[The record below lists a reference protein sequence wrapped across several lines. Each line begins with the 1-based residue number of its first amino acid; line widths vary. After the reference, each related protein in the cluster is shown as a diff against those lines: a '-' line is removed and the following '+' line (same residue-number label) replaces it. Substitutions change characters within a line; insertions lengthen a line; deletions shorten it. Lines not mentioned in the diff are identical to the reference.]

1 MVLNTYEMP
10 TRGKIKFDVKSAE
23 KYLQSV
29 SSKRREVFTSI
40 VKEAGEDFIKRVKE
54 RMPYKRG
61 VLYERGLQT
70 EFNGEKF
77 SAKIRAMQSD
87 RQEIL
92 YKRRVGAVPPPF
104 KFQNNP
110 LGSDW
115 EFGSL
120 VDDGGA
126 TIPMDRE
133 HPITGQ
139 YQYPDTKA
147 PNAQGFFSDTVNKVK
162 RDWSDERRLK
172 ANRDYSDWLD

>member
-10 TRGKIKFDVKSAE
+10 TRGKFKFDVKSAQKRLE
-23 KYLQSV
+23 GIEAKTPSV
-29 SSKRREVFTSI
+29 FSDVVRTI
-40 VKEAGEDFIKRVKE
+40 GDDFVKRVKE

-61 VLYERGLQT
+61 VLYEKGLHS
-70 EFNGEKF
+70 KF
-77 SAKIRAMQSD
+77 DGDKYTAWIRAMQSD

-92 YKRRVGAVPPPF
+92 WKRGVGAVPPPF
-104 KFQNNP
+104 TFRNNP

-115 EFGSL
+115 EFGYL
-120 VDDGGA
+120 VDAGGA

-147 PNAQGFFSDTVNKVK
+147 PNAQGFFSDTVDEVK
-162 RDWSDERRLK
+162 RDWTDEQRLEAQTK
-172 ANRDYSDWLD
+172 YSDWLD